1 MKRAVATV
9 FGSGDGAVYVTLT
22 DGALWATVPDVEA
35 VGTASL
41 GHGRSA
47 DLHAALRRAVRSS
60 APAGPPPT
68 RHSRV
73 STRDEFPVP
82 RRGRAL
88 CGHDRSAAVPRRRVR
103 PDERGGGRVV
113 SIDAG
118 AGNPR
123 EMYALRDAL
132 MENGIVLVDLRRSQG
147 DPHVVYEQPAD
158 AETDADSAHL
168 QQVVTIALV
177 FATHAGTVD
186 RLATATA
193 IDPETGTVAGRLY
206 VNRRVIDEYR
216 RDAISKQAYAREVA
230 STYRGRSIDA

>member
-1 MKRAVATV
+1 
-9 FGSGDGAVYVTLT
+9 
-22 DGALWATVPDVEA
+22 
-35 VGTASL
+35 
-41 GHGRSA
+41 
-47 DLHAALRRAVRSS
+47 
-60 APAGPPPT
+60 
-68 RHSRV
+68 
-73 STRDEFPVP
+73 
-82 RRGRAL
+82 
-88 CGHDRSAAVPRRRVR
+88 
-103 PDERGGGRVV
+103 V

-216 RDAISKQAYAREVA
+216 RDAISNRRTPARSRRRTVGA
-230 STYRGRSIDA
+230 RSTHDLRR